1 MIDDVNFID
10 VSPEEQR
17 WALKRIYKPDATGL
31 NTTEECVS
39 PQRVMHLDMEILEDH
54 LGLYTTL
61 YDKRDALAEKGK
73 MGEVRRFPN
82 MDSVLADSC
91 KYGTYSSTRDT
102 YTGSTE

>member
-1 MIDDVNFID
+1 MGTQENLQARRHR
-10 VSPEEQR
+10 PEHDR
-17 WALKRIYKPDATGL
+17 GVRGVATTGHA
-31 NTTEECVS
+31 
-39 PQRVMHLDMEILEDH
+39 PRHGDPRGH

-82 MDSVLADSC
+82 VDSVLADSC